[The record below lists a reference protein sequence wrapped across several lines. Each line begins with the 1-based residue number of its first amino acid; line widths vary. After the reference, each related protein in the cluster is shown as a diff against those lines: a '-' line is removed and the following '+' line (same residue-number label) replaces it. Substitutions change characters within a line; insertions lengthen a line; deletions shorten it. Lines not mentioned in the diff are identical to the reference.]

1 MYNIRRTE
9 LQILRIIRLKKLI
22 SFHRL
27 KFHAT
32 HRRVI
37 IGRTLEIKGVQFLL
51 LTEKHVIKLSLSFEN
66 LYSQSNNLYVHTYV
80 RTYFT
85 KQVYINS
92 LLISIFGLANE
103 NLILL
108 SDCESFNPRLDIT
121 LLYYVI
127 CNDDKCDNTFR

>member
-66 LYSQSNNLYVHTYV
+66 LYSQSNNLYVHMYV
-80 RTYFT
+80 HILQS
-85 KQVYINS
+85 KYI
-92 LLISIFGLANE
+92 LIP
-103 NLILL
+103 
-108 SDCESFNPRLDIT
+108 C
-121 LLYYVI
+121 
-127 CNDDKCDNTFR
+127 